1 MVSRAGYISLHHQ
14 DTRVRD
20 VNSGSNRVA
29 FWRIRVI
36 ALCCLLLAVPS
47 TAFEPAAQLMQ
58 SWHGDLAGIRERG
71 VLRALVVP
79 SRTGYFFDGLEPRGL
94 SHDSLVQF
102 EQYLNRQF
110 KTGTLGLDIVFI
122 PVNRDQVIPYLEN
135 GIGDLAVTNMTIT
148 RDRQHYVDFSDPVMT
163 GVKELLVTHSS
174 AGALTSL
181 SGQRI
186 HIRASSS
193 YFPSLMRAN
202 NRLFMSGQAPADYV
216 IVDEFLEDEDLLEM
230 VNAGMIPAV
239 IVDSHKANFWQKIFR
254 DITVHDGI
262 SVREGADI
270 GWVMRKNT
278 PELKKMVNRYLKG
291 HRKGTMFGNIVFE
304 RYLEDTDYV
313 KNALESD
320 ELEKLRA
327 VEDYFKTYADMYEFD
342 WLMLLALAYQESR
355 LEPRARSSS
364 GAMGIMQIKPST
376 ARDKNVGIRDISK
389 VENNIHAGVK
399 YLHFIRDHYF
409 SDSDMDELNKALFTF
424 ASYNAGPN
432 RVTKL
437 RAEASRRGL
446 DPDVWFDSVEK
457 VAAQRVGREPVDYVG
472 NILKYWVAYKLALE
486 NTTIT
491 PQSWELALLSEI
503 TDAG

>member
-1 MVSRAGYISLHHQ
+1 M
-14 DTRVRD
+14 
-20 VNSGSNRVA
+20 A

-36 ALCCLLLAVPS
+36 ALCCLLLTVPS

-102 EQYLNRQF
+102 EQYLNRHL
-110 KTGTLGLDIVFI
+110 KTGMLALDIVFI

-174 AGALTSL
+174 AGELTSL

-239 IVDSHKANFWQKIFR
+239 IVDSHKAEFWQKIFK
-254 DITVHDGI
+254 DITVHDGV

-270 GWVMRKNT
+270 GWVLRKNT

-313 KNALESD
+313 KNALNAQFI
-320 ELEKLRA
+320 RCHG
-327 VEDYFKTYADMYEFD
+327 YYADQ
-342 WLMLLALAYQESR
+342 A
-355 LEPRARSSS
+355 
-364 GAMGIMQIKPST
+364 KHCT
-376 ARDKNVGIRDISK
+376 
-389 VENNIHAGVK
+389 
-399 YLHFIRDHYF
+399 
-409 SDSDMDELNKALFTF
+409 
-424 ASYNAGPN
+424 
-432 RVTKL
+432 
-437 RAEASRRGL
+437 
-446 DPDVWFDSVEK
+446 
-457 VAAQRVGREPVDYVG
+457 
-472 NILKYWVAYKLALE
+472 
-486 NTTIT
+486 
-491 PQSWELALLSEI
+491 
-503 TDAG
+503 